1 LRPQAFNVPN
11 DRAVRPFRQPVV
23 PAGDTR
29 KHVFGGFQKCC
40 YPYQRFQSNEEREFA
55 VLIDSNNEAGVLRW
69 MKPGAGQFRIE
80 YANGQSYE
88 PDFVVETRSQKLIV
102 KIKAANEMDDP
113 IVQAKTRAATKWV
126 ERANAHAQENGGKPW
141 ACVLVPHDVV
151 LPSATLKG
159 LLARH
164 VQRNG
169 RSISY
174 SIRETNTLCRSS
186 NAITAGRLMTG
197 RSYGKTAESSLI
209 LGKRQS
215 DTSSVQSYVHP
226 EQHEPSTAA

>member
-1 LRPQAFNVPN
+1 MLRTSSWCTGSFIFEQMKTHYWETPMDYRATVSRGFQLLRPQAFNVPN

-40 YPYQRFQSNEEREFA
+40 YPYQRFQSSEEREFA
-55 VLIDSNNEAGVLRW
+55 VLIDSNNEADVLRW

-102 KIKAANEMDDP
+102 EIKAANEMDDP
-113 IVQAKTRAATKWV
+113 IVKAKTRAATKWAD
-126 ERANAHAQENGGKPW
+126 RANDHAHENGGKPW
-141 ACVLVPHDVV
+141 AYVLVPHDVV

-164 VQRNG
+164 A
-169 RSISY
+169 
-174 SIRETNTLCRSS
+174 L
-186 NAITAGRLMTG
+186 
-197 RSYGKTAESSLI
+197 
-209 LGKRQS
+209 
-215 DTSSVQSYVHP
+215 TSEGAKQVADDH
-226 EQHEPSTAA
+226 